1 MSNHRAAP
9 SASPPMA
16 SSASAS
22 RPLSKPL
29 VITAITVGSG
39 LELYDSVVYNFFAT
53 LIGPLYFPVHDRLGQ
68 LLLSFAA
75 FGIGYVMRPVGG
87 LVIGAYADRVGRKP
101 AVVLTL
107 WLMAISAALLVL
119 TPTYAQIGVAAPI
132 LMTAARLL
140 QGFAIGGEMGP
151 ASAMLLEYADDRSRG
166 FYTSWQPFS
175 QGLAAVFAALVAL
188 SLANVLPHATLL
200 TWGWRVAF
208 VIGVLVV
215 PVSVMI
221 RSRLDET
228 LVPSKWGDST
238 AETHWQLVTRHWQAL
253 LATVLLM
260 IGLASAVHIVVFYL
274 PNYAAIRLHIPLSQ
288 SIWAGLIGSLV
299 LMILSPVSGWLSDR
313 IGRRRVVW
321 WSRIAMLVLIYP
333 AFLAMNNAPTLSTVL
348 IVAAV
353 LAVPMAMTS
362 PATLVLVSE
371 VLPQRLRATGVS
383 VSYYVATVIFGSFSQ
398 FFSTLLIHLTGD
410 ANAPAFYIIGCGLFS
425 LGGLAMVRETLGRR
439 LS

>member
-16 SSASAS
+16 SSTSAS

-119 TPTYAQIGVAAPI
+119 TPTYEQIGLAAPI

-188 SLANVLPHATLL
+188 ALANVLPHATLT

-221 RSRLDET
+221 RNRLDET
-228 LVPSKWGDST
+228 LVPNKWGDST
-238 AETHWQLVTRHWQAL
+238 AETHWQLVTRHWRAL

-299 LMILSPVSGWLSDR
+299 LMILSPFSGWLSDR

-321 WSRIAMLVLIYP
+321 WSRMAMLVLIYP
-333 AFLAMNNAPTLSTVL
+333 AFLALNSYPSLSTVL
-348 IVAAV
+348 TVAAV

-398 FFSTLLIHLTGD
+398 FFSMLLIHMTGN
-410 ANAPAFYIIGCGLFS
+410 ANAPAFYIIGCGLLS

-439 LS
+439 LK

>member
-1 MSNHRAAP
+1 MSNPRVAP
-9 SASPPMA
+9 GAHPPMA
-16 SSASAS
+16 STASAS

-53 LIGPLYFPVHDRLGQ
+53 LIGPLYFPVTDRVGQ

-75 FGIGYVMRPVGG
+75 FGVGYVMRPVGG

-107 WLMAISAALLVL
+107 WLMALSAAVLVL
-119 TPTYAQIGVAAPI
+119 TPTFAQIGIAAPI

-188 SLANVLPHATLL
+188 SLANLL
-200 TWGWRVAF
+200 TPSALTAWGWRVAF
-208 VIGVLVV
+208 VIGVLVI

-228 LVPSKWGDST
+228 LVPTKWGDST
-238 AETHWQLVTRHWQAL
+238 AETHWQLATRHWRAL
-253 LATVLLM
+253 MATVLLM
-260 IGLASAVHIVVFYL
+260 IGLASAVHMVVFYL
-274 PNYAAIRLHIPLSQ
+274 PNYAAIQLHIPLSR
-288 SIWAGLIGSLV
+288 SIWAGLVGSLLLV
-299 LMILSPVSGWLSDR
+299 MLSPFSGWLSDR

-333 AFLAMNNAPTLSTVL
+333 AFLMLNSHPSLSTVL
-348 IVAAV
+348 GVAA
-353 LAVPMAMTS
+353 LLGTPMAMTS
-362 PATLVLVSE
+362 AATLVLVSE
-371 VLPQRLRATGVS
+371 VLPQRLRATGLS

-398 FFSTLLIHLTGD
+398 FFSTLLIDLTHN
-410 ANAPAFYIIGCGLFS
+410 ANSPAFYVIGCGLLS
-425 LGGLAMVRETLGRR
+425 LAGLAMVSETMGRR
-439 LS
+439 LK